1 MAAATSSASHATD
14 MLAAPPTAPE
24 HWITIHKSAVSSSLA
39 AAAVTYA
46 VTATT
51 GRAAT
56 AVLSTSVRVGGAVCA
71 TLGHLVGGTGVGLAI
86 QAGSQVTAEVVERTC
101 ESATHMGS
109 FLASSLAAAAV
120 GSTVLI
126 SGTLYDMYT
135 RHRQPTE
142 ETRVCHVEC
151 IERLEEVKPNDKTVY
166 MLTDTESE
174 SPSTEPPLPDV
185 PLPQ

>member
-1 MAAATSSASHATD
+1 MASSTD
-14 MLAAPPTAPE
+14 MIAPTTPE
-24 HWITIHKSAVSSSLA
+24 HWVTIHKSAVSSSLA

-46 VTATT
+46 VAATT

-135 RHRQPTE
+135 RHRQHTD

-151 IERLEEVKPNDKTVY
+151 IERIEGVEPDNETVY
-166 MLTDTESE
+166 MLIDSKSE
-174 SPSTEPPLPDV
+174 IPLPDV
-185 PLPQ
+185 PRPQ